1 MSNRWDEY
9 ARRVQLWQEAS
20 DLERLDLPRL
30 YHDAWACHETDPER
44 SVAQFTR
51 GRDEAR
57 RLNEPWWE
65 LFFESWRL
73 TGLTSHL
80 MDFKLALP
88 LAVELMVRFQS
99 PDGRAH
105 PDWLSVLTNVLY
117 TYINVD
123 PFGYSEEIERGF
135 DYMDGEVP
143 RGPVSE
149 RFVLNHR
156 WICYLSETDRW
167 AEAYELAMR
176 SVALAD
182 QARDASVRNWHGPWA
197 LYELCRICAAMG
209 RLEEL
214 ADHAEYQAEL
224 SERHG
229 QLRRTRADAWIWR
242 AVTRRAAGD
251 ERDASSSFHRGMALL
266 DGLERCDSIC
276 ADPIAR
282 YYELGGDLKA
292 TLGIRDREL
301 AEMTRKGRLHR
312 ACQLQIERCRLLSQL
327 SGLKASDLDA
337 VRQSASQLR
346 IPDRYLERL
355 ARLELTGQTET

>member
-9 ARRVQLWQEAS
+9 GRRVHIWQEAG
-20 DLERLDLPRL
+20 DTERLDLPRL
-30 YHDAWACHETDPER
+30 YHEGWDCHETDPER
-44 SVAQFTR
+44 SVALFTR

-80 MDFKLALP
+80 MDFTRALP

-99 PDGRAH
+99 PEGRAH
-105 PDWLSVLTNVLY
+105 PDWLSVLANVLY

-123 PFGYSEEIERGF
+123 PFGYRDEIESGF
-135 DYMDGEVP
+135 AYMDGEVP

-149 RFVLNHR
+149 RFVLHHR
-156 WICYLSETDRW
+156 WICYLYETDRW
-167 AEAYELAMR
+167 SEAYELAMR
-176 SVALAD
+176 SVALTD
-182 QARDASVRNWHGPWA
+182 QARDANLRNWHGSWA
-197 LYELCRICAAMG
+197 LYEICRICAAMG
-209 RLEEL
+209 RLEDL
-214 ADHAEYQAEL
+214 ADHSEHLAEL
-224 SERHG
+224 SERQG

-251 ERDASSSFHRGMALL
+251 ERDASSSFHQGMALL
-266 DGLERCDSIC
+266 DGLERYDSIC
-276 ADPIAR
+276 AEPIAR

-292 TLGIRDREL
+292 TLGVRAREL

-327 SGLKASDLDA
+327 GELKVSELDA
-337 VRQSASQLR
+337 VRHSASQVR

-355 ARLELTGQTET
+355 DRLNLTAS